1 MKAMILAA
9 GLGTRLKPI
18 TDTIPKALVEI
29 NGKTLLEHSI
39 IHLKMYGV
47 KEAIVNVHHFPDQII
62 DFLKK
67 KKNFGM
73 KIEVSDERDELLDT
87 GGGLKKASWFFE
99 GGGPF
104 VVRNVDVLSDMDL
117 EAMLNFHKKHRP
129 LATLAVRNRETS
141 RYLLFNERSEL
152 IGWTNISSGEKK
164 LSRKDFRRM
173 HPLAFSGIQIL
184 NPSIIPLV
192 TEVGSFSLIT
202 MYLRLCRDRRIS
214 AFTDNDSFWFDAGKR
229 EDNS

>member
-18 TDTIPKALVEI
+18 TDSMPKALVEI

-39 IHLKMYGV
+39 DHLKINGI
-47 KEAIVNVHHFPDQII
+47 KEVIVNVHHFPDQII
-62 DFLKK
+62 EFLEK
-67 KKNFGM
+67 KKNFGL

-87 GGGLKKASWFFE
+87 GGGVKKASWFFE

-104 VVRNVDVLSDMDL
+104 VVRNVDVLSDIDL
-117 EAMLNFHKKHRP
+117 GAMLSFHKKQRP

-141 RYLLFNERSEL
+141 RYLLFNERSEMV
-152 IGWTNISSGEKK
+152 GWTNISSGEKK
-164 LSRKDFRRM
+164 LSRKDFKRI
-173 HPLAFSGIQIL
+173 HPLAFSGIQIFS
-184 NPSIIPLV
+184 PSIIPLMN
-192 TEVGSFSLIT
+192 EEGRFSLIN
-202 MYLRLCRDRRIS
+202 MYLRLCRNNRIS

-229 EDNS
+229 EENS

>member
-29 NGKTLLEHSI
+29 NGKTLLEHAFE
-39 IHLKMYGV
+39 HLKFYGISEV
-47 KEAIVNVHHFPDQII
+47 IVNVHHFPDQVIS
-62 DFLKK
+62 FLKK
-67 KKNFGM
+67 KKNFGC
-73 KIEVSDERDELLDT
+73 KVEISDERDLLLDT
-87 GGGLKKASWFFE
+87 GGGFRKASWFFE

-104 VVRNVDVLSDMDL
+104 LIRNVDVLSNTDL
-117 EAMLNFHKKHRP
+117 DAMLAFHNKHKP

-141 RYLLFNERSEL
+141 RYLLFSEKQEL
-152 IGWTNISSGEKK
+152 IGWTNVSTKEKK
-164 LSRKDFRRM
+164 LSRKNFRQM

-184 NPSIIPLV
+184 NPSVIPML
-192 TEVGSFSLIT
+192 TEEGRFSLIT
-202 MYLRLCRDRRIS
+202 MYLRLSRDHRIC

-229 EDNS
+229 EDAV

>member
-39 IHLKMYGV
+39 DHLRSFGV
-47 KEAIVNVHHFPDQII
+47 KEAIINVHHFPDMII
-62 DFLKK
+62 SFLKE
-67 KKNFGM
+67 KKNFGL
-73 KIEVSDERDELLDT
+73 KIEVSDERESLLDT
-87 GGGLKKASWFFE
+87 GGGLKKAAWFFK

-104 VVRNVDVLSDMDL
+104 IVRNVDLLSNLDL
-117 EAMLNFHKKHRP
+117 GSMLDFHKRHKP
-129 LATLAVRNRETS
+129 VATLAVRNRETS
-141 RYLLFNERSEL
+141 RYMLFNERWEL
-152 IGWTNISSGEKK
+152 IGWTNVSTGEKK
-164 LSRKDFRRM
+164 LSRKDYKRM

-184 NPSIIPLV
+184 DPSIIPLV
-192 TEVGSFSLIT
+192 TEEGRFSLIAL
-202 MYLRLCRDRRIS
+202 YLRLSRDHRIC

>member
-29 NGKTLLEHSI
+29 NGKTLLEHAFE
-39 IHLKMYGV
+39 HLKFYGINEV
-47 KEAIVNVHHFPDQII
+47 IVNVHHFPDQVIS
-62 DFLKK
+62 FLKK
-67 KKNFGM
+67 KKNFGC
-73 KIEVSDERDELLDT
+73 KVEISDERDLLLDT
-87 GGGLKKASWFFE
+87 GGGFRKASWFFE

-104 VVRNVDVLSDMDL
+104 LIRNVDVLSNTDL
-117 EAMLNFHKKHRP
+117 DAMLAFHNKHKP

-141 RYLLFNERSEL
+141 RYLLFSEKQEL
-152 IGWTNISSGEKK
+152 IGWTNVSTKEKK
-164 LSRKDFRRM
+164 LSRKSFRQM

-184 NPSIIPLV
+184 NPSVIPML
-192 TEVGSFSLIT
+192 TEEGRFSLIT
-202 MYLRLCRDRRIS
+202 MYLRLSRDHRIC

-229 EDNS
+229 EDAV

>member
-9 GLGTRLKPI
+9 GLGTRLRPI

-39 IHLKMYGV
+39 DHLQFFGV
-47 KEAIVNVHHFPDQII
+47 KEAIINVHHFPDMII
-62 DFLKK
+62 AFLKK

-73 KIEVSDERDELLDT
+73 KIEVSDERDALLDT

-104 VVRNVDVLSDMDL
+104 VVRNVDVLSNLDL
-117 EAMLNFHKKHRP
+117 GVMLEFHQKHKP
-129 LATLAVRNRETS
+129 IATLAVRNRETS
-141 RYLLFNERSEL
+141 RYMLFNERFEL
-152 IGWTNISSGEKK
+152 IGWTNVSSGERK
-164 LSRKDFRRM
+164 LSRKDFKHM

-184 NPSIIPLV
+184 DPSVIPLIN
-192 TEVGSFSLIT
+192 EEDRFSLIS
-202 MYLRLCRDRRIS
+202 MYLRLSRDKRIC

-229 EDNS
+229 EEA